1 MNVMT
6 KAWNDARRELNVRAT
21 KAARDVVMGLDAERF
36 VL

>member
-6 KAWNDARRELNVRAT
+6 KAKNDARRELNVKAT
-21 KAARDVVMGLDAERF
+21 KVARDVVMGLDAERF